1 MVDSA
6 SRQRVIEMS
15 RRILNNPRTSPI
27 DKKRARINLEKMGAS
42 ETEEL
47 QWNKKNQ
54 RRKWRNKN

>member
-47 QWNKKNQ
+47 Q
-54 RRKWRNKN
+54 